1 MCLLYA
7 PRVRLPVRHNQ
18 ELFDIWGG
26 ALARVRMCLSS
37 RGGRG
42 IPSMGSGARVLAN
55 AKFGQQCEE
64 RLDPDATDR
73 GAGGVILKIADR
85 KTKMKHCACRSR
97 GPPASS
103 AVFFSRSCRAGFHV
117 PGPVPYFSTMP
128 GPAARKPAA
137 APPNTVSPTRGTPRC
152 IFMPFLGGSPFYS
165 VW

>member
-73 GAGGVILKIADR
+73 GAGGVILKIADH
-85 KTKMKHCACRSR
+85 KTKMKHC
-97 GPPASS
+97 
-103 AVFFSRSCRAGFHV
+103 
-117 PGPVPYFSTMP
+117 
-128 GPAARKPAA
+128 
-137 APPNTVSPTRGTPRC
+137 PTRKITNLDRIWKMAKKRILKKNQSLTAPRC
-152 IFMPFLGGSPFYS
+152 LRT
-165 VW
+165 